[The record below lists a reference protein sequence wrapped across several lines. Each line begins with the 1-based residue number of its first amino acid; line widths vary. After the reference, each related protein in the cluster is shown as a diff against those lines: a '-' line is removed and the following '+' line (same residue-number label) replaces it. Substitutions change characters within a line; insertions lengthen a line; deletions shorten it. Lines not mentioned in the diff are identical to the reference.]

1 MRSVCVYCGS
11 SDRIGPVYL
20 EAGYQM
26 GAALAR
32 RGLRLIY
39 GAGKTGLMGAV
50 ADGAMEAGGEVVG
63 VIPTMFYTPALAHG
77 GLTKLE
83 ISENMHTRKA
93 RMYELADA
101 FIALPGGLGTYD
113 ELFETLTWAQIG
125 LHRKPVGLL
134 NTAGYY
140 DLLLRV
146 LEHTRAEGMLYDEH
160 LALYVHAKEP
170 EELLDQIAA
179 HRPPEGLERWVERPG
194 AEELSAED

>member
-1 MRSVCVYCGS
+1 MHSICVYCGS
-11 SDRIGPVYL
+11 SDRIGPAYIK
-20 EAGYQM
+20 AAYQM
-26 GAALAR
+26 GATLAR
-32 RGLRLIY
+32 RGLQLVF

-50 ADGAMEAGGEVVG
+50 ADGALEAGGEVIG
-63 VIPTMFYTPALAHG
+63 VIPAMFYTPALAHTA
-77 GLTKLE
+77 LTKLE

-125 LHRKPVGLL
+125 LHHKPVGLL

-140 DLLLRV
+140 DLLLQM

-160 LALYVHAKEP
+160 LALYVHAREP
-170 EELLDQIAA
+170 EDLLDQMAL
-179 HRPPEGLERWVERPG
+179 HRPPDGLSRWVERPG
-194 AEELSAED
+194 AGDAAAAG

>member
-1 MRSVCVYCGS
+1 MQSVCVYCGS

-20 EAGYQM
+20 QAAYQM
-26 GAALAR
+26 GVRLAQ

-50 ADGAMEAGGEVVG
+50 ADGALAAKGEVYG
-63 VIPTMFYTPALAHG
+63 VIPTMFYTPALAHKE
-77 GLTKLE
+77 LTRLE
-83 ISENMHTRKA
+83 VSENMHTRKA

-134 NTAGYY
+134 NTAGYFEP
-140 DLLLRV
+140 LLRL
-146 LEHTRAEGMLYDEH
+146 LEHTRTEGMLYEEH
-160 LALYVHAKEP
+160 LALYVHAMEP
-170 EELLDQIAA
+170 DDLLDQIAQ
-179 HRPPEGLERWVERPG
+179 HRPPDGLERWVERP
-194 AEELSAED
+194 DPQVQ